1 MLDIIWFDHSGGF
14 NIYYKTL
21 KTQIDKYYMSCDC
34 FDISLKSLRNCWLS
48 GSALTVSAI
57 SQRLIY
63 TQPAPAPGCSLLST
77 ACLGNYWITLQEG
90 LRCELAVEITW

>member
-1 MLDIIWFDHSGGF
+1 
-14 NIYYKTL
+14 
-21 KTQIDKYYMSCDC
+21 MSCDC

-63 TQPAPAPGCSLLST
+63 TQPASAGSGLVTEHGLPGKLLDYFAGGIKMRASIRDN
-77 ACLGNYWITLQEG
+77 LVI
-90 LRCELAVEITW
+90 

>member
-63 TQPAPAPGCSLLST
+63 TQPAPAPGSLLST